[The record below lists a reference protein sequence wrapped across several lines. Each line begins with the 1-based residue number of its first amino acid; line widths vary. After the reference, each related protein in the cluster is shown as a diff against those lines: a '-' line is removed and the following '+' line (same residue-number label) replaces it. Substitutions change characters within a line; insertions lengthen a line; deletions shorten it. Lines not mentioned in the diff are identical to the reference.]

1 MPTGPLQILFSKK
14 YRDSCYIDESWDPNR
29 NPRCRV
35 DIADVNSTV
44 GSNSPPLSGT
54 FLSLLPDHV
63 ALHIRSFIRAEIDSP
78 AASRT
83 QPTDTEIP
91 PALPVRCRH
100 EPTRAAGG

>member
-14 YRDSCYIDESWDPNR
+14 YRDSCYIDESWDPDR

-35 DIADVNSTV
+35 DIAVVNSTV
-44 GSNSPPLSGT
+44 GSNSPLSVN
-54 FLSLLPDHV
+54 FLSLLPEHV

-83 QPTDTEIP
+83 QLTDTKIP

-100 EPTRAAGG
+100 EPARAAGC